1 MRLNSGS
8 ALKVVN
14 FSKWLRGALL
24 PLLLQPAFMGAVFS
38 AAISSGVLVS
48 TLRNDQYEGADA
60 TSVRQFL
67 SGEYQGEMLRA
78 LGLVLALSTLVGL
91 ILGLLVGLVTRWRQA
106 WLGRKRLDHFGL
118 AKYSSVGIVV
128 TYGVVWLDDVAARPA
143 LYQDAL
149 YERGGFGA
157 ALQILITN
165 HFGRLALWTLA
176 GILTAAWALLPL
188 IRSPSA
194 KSQLRSLG
202 ALVLAV
208 ALGTLLLCFPWRRI
222 VGIRAGSA
230 SGKRLNVL
238 VIAADSLRPDRI
250 TPNTAPRL
258 YALAQS
264 GTSFEQA
271 YTPLART
278 FPAWV
283 SILTG
288 NYPHHHG
295 IRNMFPRWETRSRDF
310 EAIPKAFANAGYAT
324 SVVSDF
330 AGDIFRRID
339 LGFRDLR
346 TPTFTMR
353 ELLLE
358 RILQKNVAL
367 LPWLRGPLARWAVP
381 VLREMHVASDAQAL
395 TQDALSSIDAAG
407 NQPFFATVFY
417 STTHFPYA
425 APAPYYRQFVSPG
438 YRGKYRYA
446 KADTLASESA
456 LSLEDV
462 RQVRGLFDGA
472 VAAVDAAVGDLLD
485 GLTARGLRDRTI
497 IVITADH
504 GESLYENGRG
514 QGHGDHLY
522 GEESLRVPMIVVTP
536 DSPRRQVQSPV
547 SSIDLAPTLCELAQ
561 VTCSKN
567 IDGQSLVSALQGRP
581 LPSRP
586 IFSET
591 GLWFTETV
599 PEVPLEKRI
608 PYPDLIHL
616 TEIDKNHSDE
626 VVIRRQ
632 WEPVTIAA
640 KHRMIRDGRFKL
652 VYIPTRRGPSYELFD
667 TSQDPGETNNI
678 AESQGA
684 IVQQL
689 KPKLLQWILED
700 LSLERQ
706 GEVVMPRLDSAA
718 SRATR

>member
-1 MRLNSGS
+1 M
-8 ALKVVN
+8 
-14 FSKWLRGALL
+14 
-24 PLLLQPAFMGAVFS
+24 
-38 AAISSGVLVS
+38 LVS
-48 TLRNDQYEGADA
+48 TLRSDQYEGADA
-60 TSVRQFL
+60 SGVRQFL

-91 ILGLLVGLVTRWRQA
+91 VLGLFVGLVIRLRHA
-106 WLGRKRLDHFGL
+106 WLGRDPLDLFGL
-118 AKYSSVGIVV
+118 AKRSSVGILA
-128 TYGVVWLDDVAARPA
+128 TYCVVWLDDVGARPA

-149 YERGGFGA
+149 YAKGGFNG
-157 ALQILITN
+157 ALQLLMTGQ
-165 HFGRLALWTLA
+165 FGRLALWTLA
-176 GILTAAWALLPL
+176 GALTAAWALLPL
-188 IRSPSA
+188 IRSPNA
-194 KSQLRSLG
+194 KSQLRRFG
-202 ALVLAV
+202 AFTLAV
-208 ALGTLLLCFPWRRI
+208 ALCTLLAWFPWHRI

-230 SGKRLNVL
+230 RGDRFNVL
-238 VIAADSLRPDRI
+238 VVAADSLRPDRI
-250 TPNTAPRL
+250 TASTAPRL
-258 YALAQS
+258 FALAQR
-264 GTSFEQA
+264 GTSFEHA

-288 NYPHHHG
+288 KYPHHHG
-295 IRNMFPRWETRSRDF
+295 IRNMFPRWETRARDF
-310 EAIPKAFANAGYAT
+310 EAIPKAFAHAGYET

-339 LGFRDLR
+339 LGFRNLR

-395 TQDALSSIDAAG
+395 TQDALASIDVAG
-407 NQPFFATVFY
+407 NHPFFLTVFY

-425 APAPYYRQFVSPG
+425 APAPYYRQFVSPA
-438 YRGKYRYA
+438 YRGKYPYA
-446 KADTLASESA
+446 KADTLASEA
-456 LSLEDV
+456 SLTSEDV
-462 RQVRGLFDGA
+462 LHVRGLFDGA
-472 VAAVDAAVGDLLD
+472 VAAVDAAVGELLD

-522 GEESLRVPMIVVTP
+522 GEESLRVPLIVVTP
-536 DSPRRQVQSPV
+536 DSSQRQVQSPV

-561 VTCSKN
+561 VICAKH
-567 IDGQSLVSALQGRP
+567 IDGQSLVPALQGRP
-581 LPSRP
+581 LPQRP

-599 PEVPLEKRI
+599 PEVPLERRI

-616 TEIDKNHSDE
+616 TEIDRNHSDE
-626 VVIRRQ
+626 VVIRQQ
-632 WEPVTIAA
+632 WEPLTIAA
-640 KHRMIRDGRFKL
+640 KYRMIRDGRFKL
-652 VYIPTRRGPSYELFD
+652 VYIPTRLGPRYELFD
-667 TSQDPGETNNI
+667 TSQDPGETNNV

-706 GEVVMPRLDSAA
+706 GDMAVPRSVTV
-718 SRATR
+718 SSGATR